1 MEFDSN
7 AFIAAIGQCQTSL
20 SAKRMWSGYPFKPK
34 CQSEFEKSV
43 AKAVEQIAE
52 DNPYYN
58 VEVGEI
64 AAISALNHK
73 PGSYGLDIRPKVYD
87 SKEKAWVLLDSG
99 SCVSCIPKKPGDK
112 IDPSFKLKAVNGGSI
127 PTFGSEEISIRIGR
141 KEYSIQAVKV
151 DIPQRILGWDFFRKH
166 SLGFDWN
173 DFGDL
178 LLIDKKN
185 GISSTLKC
193 FKIPS
198 ESVQSVEYE
207 EV

>member
-141 KEYSIQAVKV
+141 KEYSIQAQEYKVKG
-151 DIPQRILGWDFFRKH
+151 IP
-166 SLGFDWN
+166 
-173 DFGDL
+173 
-178 LLIDKKN
+178 N
-185 GISSTLKC
+185 GILKILQEKVKTNLGA
-193 FKIPS
+193 FGYYFPKIHDC
-198 ESVQSVEYE
+198 YLL
-207 EV
+207 